1 MYRLLMIILAAGML
15 TSCGFKKTFSKTKI
29 DSTYV
34 KYVDSIRIKDSVVV
48 KTQIKDSVVIREG
61 VEGTD
66 SMPCVKGQT
75 TTIRRGSDIIKVS
88 IDSQGQVKV
97 SYKLAPSYDRYRSQS
112 EMLKQTLNEYKLKI
126 DSLSS
131 VKIDKQVIT
140 KEVNVYPPWWTYP
153 LIFALGVFVA
163 ILAKYLKA
171 VVIL

>member
-1 MYRLLMIILAAGML
+1 MILMAAGML
-15 TSCGFKKTFSKTKI
+15 TSCGMTKKFEHKKS

-61 VEGTD
+61 IEGTD

-75 TTIRRGSDIIKVS
+75 TTIRRGSDIIRVS
-88 IDSQGQVKV
+88 VDSQGQVKV

-131 VKIDKQVIT
+131 VKSESTVIT
-140 KEVNVYPPWWTYP
+140 REVKVYPPWWTYP
-153 LIFALGVFVA
+153 LVFALGVVVA
-163 ILAKYLKA
+163 LLARHLRFA
-171 VVIL
+171 FLF